1 MSERV
6 QPRAKL
12 LKPVLAAL
20 ALHLILFALLFVSY
34 SSTPE
39 LPPARPIVTAKLYQ
53 LESQNQATN
62 KTNQKIAG
70 DAEKTAARQHER
82 EQLEQKKREQE
93 AAKRK
98 AEQERKAKEKAAA
111 EKKKR
116 QEEQKRAAE
125 KKQQE
130 QKKAEEAKRLAA
142 QKAKQE
148 AERKK
153 AEEERKARERAA
165 AEKKKRDAEL
175 AAKKA
180 AEKAQEAA
188 RKAQEEK
195 EAAALAELLANETK
209 YQRELADKQGEQD
222 IARVD
227 DLIKQ
232 LISEHWIRPAGAQND
247 MQVIVSVEFNNS
259 GHITKVTI
267 TKSSGNQAF
276 DNSAVAAIR
285 SVGRVREIQDLPA
298 KAKEQYRQKLMA
310 FRPEDLGL

>member
-98 AEQERKAKEKAAA
+98 AEQQRKAKEKAAA
-111 EKKKR
+111 EKKR

-222 IARVD
+222 IARID
-227 DLIKQ
+227 DLIIQ
-232 LISEHWIRPAGAQND
+232 LVSEHWIRPAGAQNG

-259 GHITKVTI
+259 GHITKVAI